1 MDHYKGAVLNLL
13 QIRSVKNNSA
23 MLWGSIGGIVG
34 QYWGLWGSI
43 GGIVGQYWGLWCSIR
58 GIVGQY

>member
-43 GGIVGQYWGLWCSIR
+43 GGIVGQYWGHR
-58 GIVGQY
+58 GAVLGVVVQY